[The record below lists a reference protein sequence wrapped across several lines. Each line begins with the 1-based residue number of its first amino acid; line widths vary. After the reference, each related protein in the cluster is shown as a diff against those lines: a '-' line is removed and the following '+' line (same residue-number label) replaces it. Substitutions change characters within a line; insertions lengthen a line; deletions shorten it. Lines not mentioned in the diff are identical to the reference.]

1 MKKAQIN
8 EEFSNESES
17 NAMLK
22 EELINEIHIPKFP
35 DLSNA
40 KCEEDNFEL
49 NSKDFLDQNRI
60 LRNEAI
66 RNHSFLKKNNKD
78 FIKEIYNSFD
88 QENVELENEC
98 LYENP
103 KHLDPKFQPDIKNLP
118 LFESFS
124 HKAPKLPTPIIN
136 KPMDE
141 DLTENNLTFKEETF
155 QTNLKEIQLSDGNR
169 KDTPEFQKF
178 KTILSN
184 SKTGENL
191 IKAFPKK
198 FSMDSSGLLID
209 NHQKEHK
216 ENIATSND
224 KLKALLL
231 KNDYE
236 RFDLPLKYGNN
247 NNEVFNYN
255 YFPPSPMKENN
266 RNILNQSKKS
276 TEYFDENID
285 ENLSR
290 ELQTK
295 INDHL
300 SFKKEN
306 IKVSRVPKKDIFF
319 DNEETATT
327 FKNTNS
333 SIMNPN
339 SDRIKASP
347 IISIHIHE
355 SIKKNEKNSINN
367 PYKFLEDYKYEYAKN
382 KQSNLYSHE
391 NANKIS
397 TALGLSSIECTD
409 NNSEKPLYV
418 LNMEIV
424 SSNCLSPKIKEN
436 IINLLKSN
444 TNYVLILLFSL

>member
-8 EEFSNESES
+8 EEFSNESE
-17 NAMLK
+17 NNTILK
-22 EELINEIHIPKFP
+22 EELSNEINIPKFP
-35 DLSNA
+35 DLSNT
-40 KCEEDNFEL
+40 KCEEENFEL

-78 FIKEIYNSFD
+78 LIKEIYNSFD

-103 KHLDPKFQPDIKNLP
+103 KHLHPKFQPDFKNLP
-118 LFESFS
+118 LFESFN
-124 HKAPKLPTPIIN
+124 HNVPKLPAPIIIN
-136 KPMDE
+136 KPID
-141 DLTENNLTFKEETF
+141 DNLTENNLTFKEETF

-184 SKTGENL
+184 SKNGENF
-191 IKAFPKK
+191 IKPFPKK
-198 FSMDSSGLLID
+198 FSIDSSGLPID
-209 NHQKEHK
+209 NHHK
-216 ENIATSND
+216 ENSASSND
-224 KLKALLL
+224 KLKNLLL
-231 KNDYE
+231 KNGYE
-236 RFDLPLKYGNN
+236 RFDLPLKYANN
-247 NNEVFNYN
+247 NNEVFNY
-255 YFPPSPMKENN
+255 FPPSPLKENN

-290 ELQTK
+290 DLQTK

-306 IKVSRVPKKDIFF
+306 IKVSRVPKRDILF

-333 SIMNPN
+333 SMMNPN
-339 SDRIKASP
+339 SDRNKASP
-347 IISIHIHE
+347 IISIQIHE

-367 PYKFLEDYKYEYAKN
+367 PYKFLEDYRYECAKN

-397 TALGLSSIECTD
+397 TGLGLSSIECTD
-409 NNSEKPLYV
+409 NNSDKPLYV
-418 LNMEIV
+418 LNMEII

-444 TNYVLILLFSL
+444 TNYVLIFFSF